1 VRIVFVTLASLE
13 SFAAQ
18 HSQWAL
24 VLLFVLVALES
35 FGLPL
40 PGETALI
47 ACAVL
52 ASQGALSLGWVI
64 GVATAAAIVG
74 DNIGYWVAREGG
86 RPLLARFGVTR
97 RYAERYL
104 PRAERFF
111 ARHGGKTVFLAR
123 FVSVLRV
130 TAAWVAGLSQ
140 MKSSRFFVWNAAGG
154 IVWATAVALLAYYA
168 GEAAAKAIGRYGLYA
183 GGGALLLAA
192 LGFVIA
198 RRIERRVVETPDKGV
213 E

>member
-1 VRIVFVTLASLE
+1 MSVTLASLE

-97 RYAERYL
+97 RYAER
-104 PRAERFF
+104 
-111 ARHGGKTVFLAR
+111 
-123 FVSVLRV
+123 
-130 TAAWVAGLSQ
+130 
-140 MKSSRFFVWNAAGG
+140 
-154 IVWATAVALLAYYA
+154 
-168 GEAAAKAIGRYGLYA
+168 
-183 GGGALLLAA
+183 
-192 LGFVIA
+192 
-198 RRIERRVVETPDKGV
+198 
-213 E
+213 